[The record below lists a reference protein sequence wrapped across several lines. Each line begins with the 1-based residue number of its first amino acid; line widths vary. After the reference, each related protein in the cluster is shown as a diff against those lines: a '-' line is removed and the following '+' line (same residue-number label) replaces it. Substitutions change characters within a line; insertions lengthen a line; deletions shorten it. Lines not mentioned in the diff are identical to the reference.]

1 MANVPD
7 RVTRRTDG
15 SQHEPRPNQADD
27 TEAQPITTG
36 KGSDFA
42 QWGSEASGGD
52 VIDKRPPANKHG
64 DEGRQSPDRLG
75 ERLRKA
81 D

>member
-7 RVTRRTDG
+7 RHTRRTDG
-15 SQHEPRPNQADD
+15 SQHEPTPNQAEES
-27 TEAQPITTG
+27 EARPITTG
-36 KGSDFA
+36 EGSDFA

-52 VIDKRPPANKHG
+52 VIDKRPPANQQG
-64 DEGRQSPDRLG
+64 DKGRQSPERLG
-75 ERLRKA
+75 ERLRDA